1 MKLSKQNQALII
13 GLLILAVTLVGVY
26 FIEDNTLKIVVAVVG
41 LVVLWFSLRTIL
53 KKPSRVDL
61 VSKDYSKLAQDLVT
75 HLGGLDNIEKVEHCQ
90 TRVLL
95 TVKDSS
101 LAQVESIRELG
112 IMGVLRPSNT
122 KVQLILKDLVE
133 PIYQA
138 LSKVVNHG

>member
-26 FIEDNTLKIVVAVVG
+26 FIEDNTLKIVVALVG

>member
-26 FIEDNTLKIVVAVVG
+26 FIEDNTLKIVVALVG
-41 LVVLWFSLRTIL
+41 LVVLWFSLRTVL

-75 HLGGLDNIEKVEHCQ
+75 HLGGMDNIEKVEHCQ

-112 IMGVLRPSNT
+112 IIGVLRPSNT